1 MSTKENVKRK
11 RIGWVYSIL
20 PVNIALG
27 PIGTF
32 VSLSLLQSGGVSMG
46 TVYVSLAATVFN
58 AVSIPAAIVWGL
70 ASDRLHKRK
79 VIIVTSY
86 AVTTIVLF
94 SFFFARSASAI
105 IFVYAM
111 VSFITAA
118 SATPLNLLVM
128 ETEPK
133 DRWPIGF
140 ARLSLV
146 ASLGSILGYLLSAV
160 WAQLLPVLWLII
172 PLGVLSLTSAAASVV
187 LIQEPGFVF
196 EREVITLQRQSFF
209 HRMSTFPM
217 IFLTVPK
224 PADFNRTFK
233 GLKHEL
239 TSYLPLLYISIV
251 IFYFATGIFNTS
263 LVPAFRSHSLTESEV
278 YAVTVA
284 ALVAQ
289 VISFRYAGRIIARST
304 LTRVA
309 ARSLVL
315 RGASYALLGVASIF
329 VLGIW
334 FIVPTLILYPLSS
347 GVAYGLYYTAS
358 NTMVFDSIKGHRQ
371 GSALGVYSAIVGV
384 STTIG
389 CLVSGVVSVYLG
401 FHTTFIL
408 AGGLLWVA
416 AFVTARLANRAHDTA

>member
-1 MSTKENVKRK
+1 
-11 RIGWVYSIL
+11 
-20 PVNIALG
+20 
-27 PIGTF
+27 
-32 VSLSLLQSGGVSMG
+32 
-46 TVYVSLAATVFN
+46 
-58 AVSIPAAIVWGL
+58 
-70 ASDRLHKRK
+70 
-79 VIIVTSY
+79 
-86 AVTTIVLF
+86 
-94 SFFFARSASAI
+94 
-105 IFVYAM
+105 
-111 VSFITAA
+111 
-118 SATPLNLLVM
+118 M

-133 DRWPIGF
+133 NRWSIGF

-146 ASLGSILGYLLSAV
+146 ASLGSILGYVLSAV

-196 EREVITLQRQSFF
+196 EREVITMQRPGFF
-209 HRMSTFPM
+209 QRLSTFPM
-217 IFLTVPK
+217 IFLTVPG

-239 TSYLPLLYISIV
+239 TSYVPLLYISIV
-251 IFYFATGIFNTS
+251 IFYFASGIFNTS

-304 LTRVA
+304 LARVA

-408 AGGLLWVA
+408 AGGLLWIA